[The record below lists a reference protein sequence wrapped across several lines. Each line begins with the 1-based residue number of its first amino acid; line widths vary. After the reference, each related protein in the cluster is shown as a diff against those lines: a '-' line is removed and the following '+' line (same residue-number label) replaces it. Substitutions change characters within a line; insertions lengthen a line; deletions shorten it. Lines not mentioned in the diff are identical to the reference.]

1 MGCCNT
7 KIDEKTLCYC
17 FNISENAYLEA
28 LKTGKGAVL
37 KDFVVF
43 QTKYNYCNCE
53 NLNPSKQCCLKE
65 FKKLEISVK
74 NQIEGQVPS
83 FIQISESFSKNSA
96 DF

>member
-74 NQIEGQVPS
+74 NQTRG
-83 FIQISESFSKNSA
+83 
-96 DF
+96 